1 MPTNNAVITVSAED
15 RTRTAFRK
23 IQRNLKQLRD
33 TAQQTSTVIAGM
45 VGIGGLGLVSQNML
59 ASADAI
65 GKTADNVGLTT
76 DALQELRYAGEISG
90 ISVQNLDKG
99 FATFSKSL
107 GELHSDTGAL
117 YTLLNKGDS
126 TLKQQ
131 LLSAK
136 NNTEAFEIFV
146 RDQANLVVWLR
157 KVLPLYVSYISRKII
172 SKMLYLQLQMKLVF
186 Y

>member
-65 GKTADNVGLTT
+65 GKTSDKL
-76 DALQELRYAGEISG
+76 G
-90 ISVQNLDKG
+90 I
-99 FATFSKSL
+99 ATKDF
-107 GELHSDTGAL
+107 
-117 YTLLNKGDS
+117 
-126 TLKQQ
+126 Q
-131 LLSAK
+131 L
-136 NNTEAFEIFV
+136 
-146 RDQANLVVWLR
+146 
-157 KVLPLYVSYISRKII
+157 
-172 SKMLYLQLQMKLVF
+172 
-186 Y
+186 